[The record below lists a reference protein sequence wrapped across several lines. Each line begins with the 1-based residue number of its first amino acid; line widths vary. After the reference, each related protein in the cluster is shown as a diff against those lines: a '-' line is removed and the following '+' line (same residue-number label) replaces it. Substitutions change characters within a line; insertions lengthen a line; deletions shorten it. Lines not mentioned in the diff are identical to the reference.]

1 MINRESIGVGESLP
15 TDEET
20 KLNPLTNWNISLH
33 STSINPPDL
42 AEILHLGDM
51 LGNLRVRISGP
62 WVKTCPQ
69 RNVLNL
75 FLLETFKKDHS
86 RGKRRG
92 ALVFQSMWPFTSQK
106 CLSFPELPFHFPEVR
121 FCFLELSFCFP
132 EVTFYFSKMLYRF
145 PESPFSFSEVPS
157 FYFLST
163 FFSKNAFF
171 PADCTFSWVL
181 LRTEI

>member
-20 KLNPLTNWNISLH
+20 KLNPLINWNISLQ
-33 STSINPPDL
+33 STSINSPDL

-51 LGNLRVRISGP
+51 LGNLRARISGP
-62 WVKTCPQ
+62 WVKMCPQ
-69 RNVLNL
+69 RNVLNFIFAWNIQKGPL
-75 FLLETFKKDHS
+75 Q
-86 RGKRRG
+86 RGRKRCPCLPVNV
-92 ALVFQSMWPFTSQK
+92 AFYFPK
-106 CLSFPELPFHFPEVR
+106 CLSFPELPFYFPEM
-121 FCFLELSFCFP
+121 
-132 EVTFYFSKMLYRF
+132 TFYFSKMLYRF

-157 FYFLST
+157 FYLLST

-181 LRTEI
+181 LRTER